1 MSKASRN
8 KGRKGQR
15 EAADLLRSRDWN
27 VVEVNAGTA
36 VEDFIAIDTNG
47 ITYSVEVKNTVSIE
61 LAHKKQAMKQ
71 AAARKLPW
79 LLVSKIA
86 DSSSW
91 LIQRKGE
98 KPVVWSES

>member
-61 LAHKKQAMKQ
+61 LAHKKQAMRQ
-71 AAARKLPW
+71 AATRKLPW

-98 KPVVWSES
+98 KPVVWSEA

>member
-15 EAADLLRSRDWN
+15 EAADLLRGRDWN
-27 VVEVNAGTA
+27 VVELNSGTA
-36 VEDFIAIDTNG
+36 AEDFVAIDPNG
-47 ITYSVEVKNTVSIE
+47 TMYSVEVKNTVSID
-61 LAHKKQAMKQ
+61 LAHKKQAMRQ
-71 AAARKLPW
+71 AAERKLPW

-91 LIQRKGE
+91 LIQRKSE
-98 KPVVWSES
+98 KPVVWSEA